1 MSAAMPTLF
10 TGRRRRLF
18 LWLAGLGLLQ
28 AALSLLVA
36 VLTPRLLTSGPAAW
50 GLALALLTA
59 ALGVGGARIG
69 ERVLAEDLGQDYVR
83 EVRRLLVTSALVP
96 ERSANLGSTIAR
108 TTNDLTAVKN
118 WVSLG
123 ISPIVVGVPLV
134 FGVVGGLVILLP
146 VLGMVVLGVLA
157 VFGVAMWLL
166 SRVFFRRAVALR
178 RVRGKM
184 AGHVADAV
192 TAAEGIRT
200 SGGVHREVGRV
211 DRISGQIQEA
221 AHRRALVSGTMRGS
235 AASITTLLG
244 VLVAITGSLAGSTG
258 AAVTTSVFIAGMLG
272 APVTDL
278 GRVGEYRQNYNA
290 ATRILLPLVEN
301 ARRHRERERLQER
314 AQRRMRH
321 RAARGGAARGSVHVA
336 DLRDDVGSIPALVA
350 APGARVLLTGGSPER
365 LHRVTR
371 EITGDV
377 PGSEAWITVDGR
389 HLNAMTAKE
398 RRGLLGIASRD
409 VPLERGSL
417 SRVLR
422 YRVPDAGD
430 EAVRSLLERVGMAER
445 VARLPEAERTRL
457 TRGGE
462 PLSVNERALLKIA
475 RAVAGEPPLL
485 LLLHI
490 EDQLDTEDR
499 PILAR
504 ILRDYP
510 GCVILRSANPHHLLE
525 HYDVWNVDE
534 TTPTVVA
541 ALAHEQTR
549 ARGPRPTTYLAGA
562 DRDPFGPPVRSSAAE
577 LADLRRTGAS
587 VRDQPGD
594 DLEGDDE

>member
-1 MSAAMPTLF
+1 MNPSMPALF
-10 TGRRRRLF
+10 VGRRRL
-18 LWLAGLGLLQ
+18 LLLGLAGLGLLQ
-28 AALSLLVA
+28 AALSVAVA
-36 VLTPRLLTSGPAAW
+36 VLTPRLLTADAGAW
-50 GLALALLTA
+50 GLAAALLVA
-59 ALGVGGARIG
+59 ALLVGGARIL
-69 ERVLAEDLGQDYVR
+69 ERVAAEDLGQDYVR
-83 EVRRLLVTSALVP
+83 ETRRLLVTSALVP
-96 ERSANLGSTIAR
+96 EKSLNLGSTIAR

-118 WVSLG
+118 WIALG
-123 ISPIVVGVPLV
+123 ISPIVVGVPLI
-134 FGVVGGLVILLP
+134 VGIVIGLFVLLPTLGLV
-146 VLGMVVLGVLA
+146 VVVTLGVFFTALWA
-157 VFGVAMWLL
+157 L
-166 SRVFFRRAVALR
+166 SRVFFRRAVAVR

-184 AGHVADAV
+184 AGYVADTV
-192 TAAEGIRT
+192 TAAGSIRT
-200 SGGVHREVGRV
+200 AGGVQREVGRV
-211 DRISGQIQEA
+211 DRISGQLQDA
-221 AHRRALVSGTMRGS
+221 AHRRAVVSGTMRGS
-235 AASITTLLG
+235 AASITTVLG
-244 VLVAITGSLAGSTG
+244 VLVAITGSAAGSTG
-258 AAVTTSVFIAGMLG
+258 AAITTAVFIAGMLG
-272 APVTDL
+272 APVTEL

-290 ATRILLPLVEN
+290 ACRVLRPIIEN
-301 ARRHRERERLQER
+301 ARGHARREKRQKR
-314 AQRRMRH
+314 ARTRMRH
-321 RAARGGAARGSVHVA
+321 HGNPRGLSRGAVHLA
-336 DLRDDVGSIPALVA
+336 DLRDAEGTIPSLVA
-350 APGARVLLTGGSPER
+350 APGSRVLLTGGSRER
-365 LHRVTR
+365 LERVTR

-398 RRGLLGIASRD
+398 RRSLLGIASRD

-445 VARLPEAERTRL
+445 VARLPKAERTRL

-594 DLEGDDE
+594 DLEGDDG